1 MSPGRPSAWPGP
13 TQARGDPALQV
24 GDGNGDDARHQAG
37 TGPAGPDESGQGVVA
52 FCRAAGRSSGV
63 VRIVA
68 NDRKVDFKTE
78 ATAGARR
85 TGDAQLAAHQFDQLA
100 GDR

>member
-1 MSPGRPSAWPGP
+1 MIPGRPSAWPGP

-52 FCRAAGRSSGV
+52 FSRATGRSAGGG
-63 VRIVA
+63 IVA
-68 NDRKVDFKTE
+68 DDSEVDFKTE